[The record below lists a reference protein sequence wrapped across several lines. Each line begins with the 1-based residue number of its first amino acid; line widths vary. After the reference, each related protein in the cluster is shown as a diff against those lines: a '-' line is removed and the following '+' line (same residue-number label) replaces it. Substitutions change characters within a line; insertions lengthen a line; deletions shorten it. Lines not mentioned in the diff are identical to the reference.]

1 MIYGKKRMIEDFKV
15 TESLLSLCGIFK
27 REKKKTKIARQFGN
41 KYGRSYLIVL
51 LEENSPKFIS
61 LKFLLQVPA
70 IDD

>member
-27 REKKKTKIARQFGN
+27 REKKTKIARQLGE
-41 KYGRSYLIVL
+41 KYSRSYLIVL

>member
-27 REKKKTKIARQFGN
+27 REKKTKIARQLGD
-41 KYGRSYLIVL
+41 KYGKSYLIVL

-61 LKFLLQVPA
+61 LNSFFRYRL
-70 IDD
+70 

>member
-27 REKKKTKIARQFGN
+27 REKKPKIARQFGD

-61 LKFLLQVPA
+61 LTSFFRYRL
-70 IDD
+70 

>member
-27 REKKKTKIARQFGN
+27 RERKTKIARQLGE
-41 KYGRSYLIVL
+41 KYSRSYLIVL
-51 LEENSPKFIS
+51 LEENSPKLYIS
-61 LKFLLQVPA
+61 NFLLQVPA

>member
-27 REKKKTKIARQFGN
+27 RERKTKIARQLGE
-41 KYGRSYLIVL
+41 KYSRSYLIVL